1 MPLTFTNDGE
11 EPLNPAYTLEDAT
24 EEEEVDFEVDLDEVE
39 EGMNE
44 ERSVISASDYELDA
58 GELPD
63 RLLFGELECRAIFT
77 QKSDNGKFHRVCGC
91 HAAGCAHEGH
101 AALRMSLQGRAL
113 EGTYEPVRAVGVVVV
128 EPSARTQNL
137 EI

>member
-1 MPLTFTNDGE
+1 MPSTFANDGE
-11 EPLNPAYTLEDAT
+11 DPLNPAYTLKDAT
-24 EEEEVDFEVDLDEVE
+24 NEEDVDFEVDLNKLE
-39 EGMNE
+39 EGMNKE
-44 ERSVISASDYELDA
+44 SSVISASDYELDA

-63 RLLFGELECRAIFT
+63 GLLFGKLECGAIFT
-77 QKSDNGKFHRVCGC
+77 QTSDNGKFHRVCGC